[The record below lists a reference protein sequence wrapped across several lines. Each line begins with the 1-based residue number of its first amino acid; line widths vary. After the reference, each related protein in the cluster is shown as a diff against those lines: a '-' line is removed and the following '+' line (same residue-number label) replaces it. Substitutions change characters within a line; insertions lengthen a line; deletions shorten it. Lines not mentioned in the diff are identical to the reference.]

1 MLTDT
6 IADYA
11 TQIRNAS
18 MVGKQSVTLKSTKAI
33 KSIADVMVAEHYLES
48 ATVADGKLTLVL
60 NYVSGKPAINSIKR
74 ISKPGIR
81 IYKKSHEL
89 NKVLSGLGI
98 GIIST
103 SHGVMSNAQA
113 IKNKLGGEVL
123 LELW

>member
-11 TQIRNAS
+11 TQLRNAS
-18 MVGKQSVTLKSTKAI
+18 MVGKKSVTLKTTKAI
-33 KSIADVMVAEHYLES
+33 KSIADVMVQERYLES
-48 ATVADGKLTLVL
+48 ATVQEGLLTLQL
-60 NYVSGKPAINSIKR
+60 TYVEGKPAINSIKR
-74 ISKPGIR
+74 ISKPGVR